1 MSIRFRFNFFKKS
14 LRYKILAPLT
24 LILVVSFFG
33 MAVTIIR
40 VQDRLLTDMG
50 SQVDASLGASSRA
63 IINDFKIM
71 DQSVNEKLQKM
82 AEDAGTQL
90 ATSTGKALEA
100 EKAQMHKAWEGAL
113 GESAASL
120 ASLLAQVAPAAIL
133 SNSFSDLISYV
144 RSASN
149 NPDIVYAMYFRPNGK
164 PYTRYLNRKD
174 PKIKGYLKTGTG
186 KKKYEKVL
194 SASKGDGSVF
204 FVEKPVELE
213 GKQLGK
219 ILLCI
224 RKASMNQKLDEMAA
238 RFSGLT
244 ETTEKDIKTVLA
256 KESSKVTA
264 LISDVLSTVSAK
276 NDTAIKRSIARIV
289 ESSKIAKARTMQ
301 LVSIFGGG
309 LGAMLLLV
317 IGFMVVRLVI
327 KPIER
332 VAAGL
337 EDIAQGEGD
346 LTTRLDVGSEDEI
359 GRLAKWFNVFMEK
372 LQGII
377 KDISLNAASL
387 TGSAEEL
394 SSLSAQMSS
403 GSEITSSKSSTV
415 ASAAEEMNANVT
427 SIASTMEQAST
438 NMGVVAASVEQMA
451 ASINEIAQNSEKAS
465 STTSGAVSLAKSSSE
480 RVEGLGQ
487 AAKEIS
493 KVTGTITEI
502 SEQTNLL
509 ALNATIEAA
518 RAGEAGKGFAVVAN
532 EIKELAR
539 QTAEATDEIRERIT
553 GIQES
558 ISGTIADI
566 EQVPKVINEVNE
578 IVSTIATAVE
588 EQSVTTREIANNV
601 TQTSQGISEVNE
613 NVAQSSTV
621 TKDIAKEISEVN
633 HAAGDMT
640 NSSSQVQISA
650 KSLSELATKLNEMV
664 GTFRV

>member
-224 RKASMNQKLDEMAA
+224 SKASMNQKLDEMAA